1 MELIVAI
8 TGASG
13 AVLGVK
19 FLEKAREAGVK
30 THLVIS
36 KWGIETL
43 KAESSL
49 SLDDVKPLAHRYYSN
64 DNLLAPFS
72 SGSFKFDGMVIIP
85 CSMNTLAMIAN
96 GVGEDLITRAA
107 SVTLKE
113 GRKLVLVTRE
123 TPLSLI
129 HIENMERVARA
140 GGVILPPVLTFYH
153 NPKTIDDMVNYVIG
167 KVFDQFGIKHNLFH
181 RWGE

>member
-13 AVLGVK
+13 AILGVK
-19 FLEKAREAGVK
+19 FLEKAREAEVK

-49 SLDDVKPLAHRYYSN
+49 NLNYVKSLAHRYYSN

-153 NPKTIDDMVNYVIG
+153 NPKTIDDMVSYVIG

>member
-13 AVLGVK
+13 AILGVK

-49 SLDDVKPLAHRYYSN
+49 SLDDAKPLAHRYYSN

-72 SGSFKFDGMVIIP
+72 SGSYKFDGMVIIP

-96 GVGEDLITRAA
+96 GAGEDLITRAA

-113 GRKLVLVTRE
+113 GRKLVLVARE

-153 NPKTIDDMVNYVIG
+153 NPKNIDDMVNYVIG